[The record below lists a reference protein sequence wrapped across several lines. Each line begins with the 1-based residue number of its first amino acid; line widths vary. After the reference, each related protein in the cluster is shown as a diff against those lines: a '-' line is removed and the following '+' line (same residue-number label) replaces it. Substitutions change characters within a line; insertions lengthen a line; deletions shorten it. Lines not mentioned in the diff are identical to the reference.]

1 MEWHN
6 EIVKILPPL
15 TDNPNAPN
23 KNGET
28 PIIWAAN
35 LGPFDAQS
43 QYGETPIYWA
53 TIMGYSEIVKILV
66 PLTDNPNA
74 PDNYGETPIYVATI
88 NGHTQIVKILAAL
101 TDKPTTSN
109 GHSKIVKILASL
121 TFICILIKLLPFQKQ

>member
-1 MEWHN
+1 MIEILQFLGHMEWHN
-6 EIVKILPPL
+6 EIVKILAPL

-66 PLTDNPNA
+66 PMTDNPNA
-74 PDNYGETPIYVATI
+74 PDNRGITPLLVAANAEIKNLLTNKPWNMPLKI
-88 NGHTQIVKILAAL
+88 IQLMRIFRRKPEKIL
-101 TDKPTTSN
+101 
-109 GHSKIVKILASL
+109 
-121 TFICILIKLLPFQKQ
+121 